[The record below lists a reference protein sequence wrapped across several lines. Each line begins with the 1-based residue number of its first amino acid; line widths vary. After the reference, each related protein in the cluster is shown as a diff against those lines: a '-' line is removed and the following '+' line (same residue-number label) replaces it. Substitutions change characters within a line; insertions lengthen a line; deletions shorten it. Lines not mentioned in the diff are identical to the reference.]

1 MGHHLKSSQMAATT
15 SDRFQIVQ
23 TNAGL
28 GDRQWIRRWLGR
40 TACDMRLENCY
51 GCNRKIYVISP
62 ASDHRSSRDSSMI
75 VLLKETEKR
84 FPSLI
89 KIHWFGEQGFTNERI
104 FNTRCIPTKLALN
117 GRPEEAIALCTLLPG
132 KT

>member
-1 MGHHLKSSQMAATT
+1 
-15 SDRFQIVQ
+15 
-23 TNAGL
+23 
-28 GDRQWIRRWLGR
+28 
-40 TACDMRLENCY
+40 
-51 GCNRKIYVISP
+51 
-62 ASDHRSSRDSSMI
+62 MI

-104 FNTRCIPTKLALN
+104 FNTRCIPAKLALN
-117 GRPEEAIALCTLLPG
+117 GRPEEAITLCTLLPG